1 MKLKL
6 IRDPEFER
14 FVPPLNPKEREFL
27 EESILRE
34 GCRDAIIVWN
44 GVILDGYNRYAIC
57 VKHDLPFQ
65 VRNLQLD
72 GRDEA
77 IAWICTNQMGRR
89 NITEETRRYLIGK
102 RYDAE
107 KRIGAR
113 NATGRNQHSPQR
125 EEVSPTML
133 GKARNCE
140 YKYGVSGVIGNEYQM
155 SHATV
160 EKYGRYAQA
169 VDRIAAV
176 EPRVVPHILSGSVQ
190 IGQDNLIEMGKL
202 SDQQIRAVTAAIPY
216 NTDYHLSR
224 DKIIDALRRDHA
236 RQEPAEPSDVPEYQK
251 RSVKTMPD
259 YDPDAEVS
267 SLTLTIP
274 SWRTSM
280 ERVRSSANMQ
290 NVSASAKDYLR
301 KELAS
306 LRSTIE
312 ALFSSMQEE

>member
-1 MKLKL
+1 MKFRL

-14 FVPPLNPKEREFL
+14 FVPPLTEKEFELL

-34 GCRDAIIVWN
+34 GCRDAIITWN
-44 GVILDGYNRYAIC
+44 GVILDGHNRYAIC

-65 VRNLQLD
+65 VRNLQMD
-72 GRDEA
+72 SRDEA

-89 NITEETRRYLIGK
+89 NITDETRRYLIGK
-102 RYDAE
+102 RYEAE

-113 NATGRNQHSPQR
+113 NVTGRNQHSPAR

-140 YKYGVSGVIGNEYQM
+140 IKYGVSGAIGNEYQM

-176 EPRVVPHILSGSVQ
+176 APKVVPHILAGNVQ
-190 IGQDNLIEMGKL
+190 IGQDNLIEMGRL
-202 SDQQIRAVTAAIPY
+202 SDQELRAVTDAIPP
-216 NTDYHLSR
+216 NTMYHLSR
-224 DKIIDALRRDHA
+224 EKIVDALRRDHLQ
-236 RQEPAEPSDVPEYQK
+236 REPDEEDDTPAYRIQ
-251 RSVKTMPD
+251 SVKNMPA
-259 YDPDAEVS
+259 YDPDAEVA

-280 ERVRSSANMQ
+280 ERVRSSADMQ
-290 NVSASAKDYLR
+290 TVSASAKEYLR
-301 KELAS
+301 KELSS
-306 LRSTIE
+306 LKNTID

>member
-1 MKLKL
+1 MKFKL

-14 FVPPLNPKEREFL
+14 FVPPLSDKEMELL

-34 GCRDAIIVWN
+34 GCRDAIVTWN
-44 GVILDGYNRYAIC
+44 GVILDGHNRYAIC

-65 VRNLQLD
+65 VRNLQMD
-72 GRDEA
+72 SRDEA
-77 IAWICTNQMGRR
+77 IAWICTAQMARR

-102 RYDAE
+102 RYEAE

-113 NATGRNQHSPQR
+113 NASGRNQHSVSR
-125 EEVSPTML
+125 NEVSPKML
-133 GKARNCE
+133 GKARNSE
-140 YKYGVSGVIGNEYQM
+140 YKYGASGVIGNEYQM

-169 VDRIAAV
+169 VDRVAAV
-176 EPRVVPHILSGSVQ
+176 APRIVPQILSGTVR
-190 IGQDNLIEMGKL
+190 IGQDNLIEMGQLTDRELK
-202 SDQQIRAVTAAIPY
+202 AVTAVIPSD
-216 NTDYHLSR
+216 TEFHLSR
-224 DKIIDALRRDHA
+224 GKIVDALLREHA
-236 RQEPAEPSDVPEYQK
+236 QKEQKPLDDIPEYRRQT
-251 RSVKTMPD
+251 VKNMPTF
-259 YDPDAEVS
+259 DPDAEVA

-280 ERVRSSANMQ
+280 ERVRSSADMQ
-290 NVSASAKDYLR
+290 IVSSSAKEYLR

-306 LRSTIE
+306 LQSTID

>member
-1 MKLKL
+1 MKFRL

-14 FVPPLNPKEREFL
+14 FVPPLNDKERELL

-34 GCRDAIIVWN
+34 GCRDAIVTWN
-44 GVILDGYNRYAIC
+44 GVILDGHNRYAIC
-57 VKHDLPFQ
+57 VRHDLPFQ
-65 VRNLQLD
+65 VRNLQMD
-72 GRDEA
+72 SRDEA

-102 RYDAE
+102 RYEAE

-113 NATGRNQHSPQR
+113 NITGRNQHSPGR

-155 SHATV
+155 SHTTV

-169 VDRIAAV
+169 VDRVAEVAPKLI
-176 EPRVVPHILSGSVQ
+176 PQILAGNVQ
-190 IGQDNLIEMGKL
+190 IGQDNLIEMSHL
-202 SDQQIRAVTAAIPY
+202 SDDELRIVTDAIPG
-216 NTDYHLSR
+216 NTMYHLSR
-224 DKIIDALRRDHA
+224 GKIVDALRREHA
-236 RQEPAEPSDVPEYQK
+236 QTAPAETDDTPAYMQ
-251 RSVKTMPD
+251 RSVKNMPA

-280 ERVRSSANMQ
+280 ERVRASANMQ
-290 NVSASAKDYLR
+290 NVSSSAKEYLR

-306 LRSTIE
+306 LRSAIE
-312 ALFSSMQEE
+312 ALFSSIQEE

>member
-1 MKLKL
+1 MKFKL

-14 FVPPLNPKEREFL
+14 FVPPLSPKERELL

-34 GCRDAIIVWN
+34 GCRDAIIIWN

-72 GRDEA
+72 SRDEA

-113 NATGRNQHSPQR
+113 NALGRNQHSPQR

-216 NTDYHLSR
+216 NTDY
-224 DKIIDALRRDHA
+224 
-236 RQEPAEPSDVPEYQK
+236 
-251 RSVKTMPD
+251 
-259 YDPDAEVS
+259 DPDAEVS

>member
-1 MKLKL
+1 MKYKL

-14 FVPPLNPKEREFL
+14 FVPPLTEKERELL

-34 GCRDAIIVWN
+34 GCRDAIVTWN
-44 GVILDGYNRYAIC
+44 GVILDGHNRYAIC
-57 VKHDLPFQ
+57 RKYDLPFQ
-65 VRNLQLD
+65 VRNLQMD
-72 GRDEA
+72 SRDEA

-113 NATGRNQHSPQR
+113 NVTGRNQHSPER

-140 YKYGVSGVIGNEYQM
+140 YKYGVAGVIGNEYQM
-155 SHATV
+155 SHTTV

-169 VDRIAAV
+169 VDRVAAV
-176 EPRVVPHILSGSVQ
+176 APRIVPHILAGNVQ
-190 IGQDNLIEMGKL
+190 IGQDNLIEMGRL
-202 SDQQIRAVTAAIPY
+202 SDQELKAVTDTIPP
-216 NTDYHLSR
+216 NTVYHLSR
-224 DKIIDALRRDHA
+224 DKIVDALRRDHSQ
-236 RQEPAEPSDVPEYQK
+236 REPVEQDDYPEYRLQ
-251 RSVKTMPD
+251 SVKNMPA
-259 YDPDAEVS
+259 YDPDAEVA

-274 SWRTSM
+274 SWCTSM
-280 ERVRSSANMQ
+280 DRVRSSTNMQ
-290 NVSASAKDYLR
+290 TVSAAAKEYLR

-306 LRSTIE
+306 LKTTID
-312 ALFSSMQEE
+312 ALYSSMRED